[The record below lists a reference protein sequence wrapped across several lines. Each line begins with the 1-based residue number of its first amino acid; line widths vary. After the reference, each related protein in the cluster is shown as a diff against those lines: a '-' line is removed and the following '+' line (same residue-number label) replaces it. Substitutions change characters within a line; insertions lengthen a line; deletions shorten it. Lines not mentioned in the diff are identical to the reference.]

1 MGALAAVY
9 GPQGYNLGWNLGR
22 IAGAGLDVFPEE
34 LFPVSE
40 PVLLLDNV
48 VLSPH
53 LAGAGREAR
62 IRQNLQRIL
71 QCSACRPR

>member
-1 MGALAAVY
+1 
-9 GPQGYNLGWNLGR
+9 
-22 IAGAGLDVFPEE
+22 VFPEE